1 MGVWADIS
9 ESCELNSSWGKDG
22 KKTVLS
28 RKHREEQRLRDREKE
43 RCGRDLLQPGDRRR
57 DKG

>member
-1 MGVWADIS
+1 MGDIS

-43 RCGRDLLQPGDRRR
+43 RCGRDLLQTGDRRR